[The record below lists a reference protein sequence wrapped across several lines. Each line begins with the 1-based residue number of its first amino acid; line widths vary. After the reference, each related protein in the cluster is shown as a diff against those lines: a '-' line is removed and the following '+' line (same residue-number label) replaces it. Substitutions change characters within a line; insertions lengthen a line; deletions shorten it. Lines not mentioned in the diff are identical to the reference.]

1 MVKDKAWLWRTD
13 PVREKKARLMLE
25 NITAPSVEN
34 MTNEE
39 WKAFN
44 ADSRVSFLHSPL
56 SFSSSFPLFTFVLLL
71 LFISQ
76 LKHMGKYWGIFD
88 DVLAGNPITPTV
100 NLVAKYANQLV
111 HRGSEFP
118 PTLVWGPFSGHP
130 FVARFLISVAFRQR
144 TGP

>member
-1 MVKDKAWLWRTD
+1 MRT
-13 PVREKKARLMLE
+13 A
-25 NITAPSVEN
+25 ASV
-34 MTNEE
+34 
-39 WKAFN
+39 
-44 ADSRVSFLHSPL
+44 SCIHLSLFLL
-56 SFSSSFPLFTFVLLL
+56 LFLFFTFVLLL

-118 PTLVWGPFSGHP
+118 PTLV
-130 FVARFLISVAFRQR
+130 
-144 TGP
+144 